1 MNSEKDMLHF
11 LNFGSKVGG
20 QMVPKL
26 EIEASQRGS
35 EEMEPAC
42 YPKRKGPCRQREGEQ
57 VEMEL
62 RGTGKLSID
71 RGQRTDSRRAL
82 QREKWGCQREP
93 RR

>member
-42 YPKRKGPCRQREGEQ
+42 YPKRKGPCRTEG
-57 VEMEL
+57 
-62 RGTGKLSID
+62 
-71 RGQRTDSRRAL
+71 RRAGGNGAE
-82 QREKWGCQREP
+82 RNWKA
-93 RR
+93 